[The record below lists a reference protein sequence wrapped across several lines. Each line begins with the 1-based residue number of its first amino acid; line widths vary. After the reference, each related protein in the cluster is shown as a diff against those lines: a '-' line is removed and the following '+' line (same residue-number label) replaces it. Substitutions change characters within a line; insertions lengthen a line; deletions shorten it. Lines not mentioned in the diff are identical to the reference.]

1 MQVVIVYD
9 VEVER
14 IDAVRII
21 LKQYLTWIQN
31 SVFEGQI
38 TEGRLEELRLKIAG
52 IIENDKD
59 SVIVYSVN
67 NPSWINKTIWGI
79 EKNPTENIL

>member
-14 IDAVRII
+14 IDVVRTI

-38 TEGRLEELRLKIAG
+38 TEGHLEELRLKISEV
-52 IIENDKD
+52 IEDEKD

>member
-1 MQVVIVYD
+1 MQVIIVYD

-14 IDAVRII
+14 IDAVRTI
-21 LKQYLTWIQN
+21 LKQHLTWIQN

-38 TEGRLEELRLKIAG
+38 TEGHLEELRLKICEV
-52 IIENDKD
+52 IENEKD

-67 NPSWINKTIWGI
+67 NPSWINKIIWGI
-79 EKNPTENIL
+79 EKNTTENIL